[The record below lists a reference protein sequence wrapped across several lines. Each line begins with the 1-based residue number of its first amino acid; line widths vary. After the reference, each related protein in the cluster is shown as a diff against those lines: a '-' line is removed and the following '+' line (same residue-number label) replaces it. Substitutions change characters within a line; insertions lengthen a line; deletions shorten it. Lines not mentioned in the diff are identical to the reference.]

1 MEARTG
7 ARLLL
12 ATGRGWPIPGTGVAS
27 TMGALVAAGD
37 DAGLLPVDGAGNGDG
52 AGRAV
57 GAGKGDGLGTV
68 EVLTPG

>member
-1 MEARTG
+1 M
-7 ARLLL
+7 
-12 ATGRGWPIPGTGVAS
+12 PGTGVAS

-37 DAGLLPVDGAGNGDG
+37 GEELPPVDGAGNGDG